1 MNTNTNTTSR
11 NGFYESCINSPID
24 QYTVNSHIMVR
35 SRDDSASNIDGAK
48 RRLPIRNFLD
58 TTFKNDDPSKYR
70 SMSFEIDKMQNSR
83 IKEPQVE
90 GHPTQATALHR
101 FNDIYDDEKGGCLEN
116 LDGTPADCQ
125 NVESEASFDSSRLGD
140 QPPTPQ
146 RADNPNQGFQNGTD
160 RPNVQIMTAFEFT
173 EDDDCEYEIVSPEET
188 KRLWGI
194 IPETGGGNDV
204 SSQVQTTLSFS
215 NEGQP
220 IILGDTNSS
229 YYYTN
234 NGDLGKSFYH
244 TWDRNFIDDRMA
256 GLSGSNQE
264 KIIGNRLLST
274 KTPTGLEQLCSQ
286 CGMPN
291 LTDQI
296 TESIEPSRSLHIH
309 TQIPDYQQS
318 VENYSCIPRKRTRT
332 RGAKTEAIQA
342 GGMNVAED
350 LSDLDGRFEMNEIDQ
365 GSHTTTKRK
374 KLAKTKNISQPRV
387 EQPSYCMSRV
397 NVSLEEMKA
406 IDPDYDKHPH
416 KAFFPERMKFAQQAG
431 LKSILLPT
439 RMINLINEQHQK
451 AREEE
456 RKNFTGRKI
465 PRDFKLRPVRHKDF
479 AAFQEARRKKEKT
492 KSYENRQRRFA
503 KSEY

>member
-1 MNTNTNTTSR
+1 MNTNINTTSR
-11 NGFYESCINSPID
+11 NGFYESGINSPID

-35 SRDDSASNIDGAK
+35 SRDDPASHIDGAQ
-48 RRLPIRNFLD
+48 RRLPIRNSLD
-58 TTFKNDDPSKYR
+58 TTFKNDGLSKYR

-83 IKEPQVE
+83 IKEHQVE
-90 GHPTQATALHR
+90 GHHTHETALHG
-101 FNDIYDDEKGGCLEN
+101 FNDIYPNEEGGRLEN
-116 LDGTPADCQ
+116 LDVQDWVVNRQHQHAD
-125 NVESEASFDSSRLGD
+125 D
-140 QPPTPQ
+140 Q
-146 RADNPNQGFQNGTD
+146 NQGFKNGSD
-160 RPNVQIMTAFEFT
+160 RLSVQGMPAFELT
-173 EDDDCEYEIVSPEET
+173 ENDDCEYEIVSPEET

-204 SSQVQTTLSFS
+204 SSQVQTTLPLS
-215 NEGQP
+215 NEGQQL
-220 IILGDTNSS
+220 ILGDNNSS
-229 YYYTN
+229 YHHKSN
-234 NGDLGKSFYH
+234 NDLGKSFYD
-244 TWDRNFIDDRMA
+244 TWDRNVISDRMA

-264 KIIGNRLLST
+264 KVIGNGLLAT
-274 KTPTGLEQLCSQ
+274 ETQTGLEQLCSQ
-286 CGMPN
+286 YGMPD

-296 TESIEPSRSLHIH
+296 PESIEPSQFPQIH
-309 TQIPDYQQS
+309 TQIPSYPHSD
-318 VENYSCIPRKRTRT
+318 ENYSYIPRKRTRT
-332 RGAKTEAIQA
+332 HGANTGTIQA
-342 GGMNVAED
+342 GGMDVAED
-350 LSDLDGRFEMNEIDQ
+350 LSDPDGRFEMNEIDQ

-439 RMINLINEQHQK
+439 RMINLLNAHRQK

-456 RKNFTGRKI
+456 RKNSTGRKI

-479 AAFQEARRKKEKT
+479 AAFQEARRKEEET
-492 KSYENRQRRFA
+492 RSYENRQRRFA